1 MLNQTR
7 KYSKCQKIFR
17 ISYLKKHLSPVR
29 LIYWKCTWFAGIAA
43 FLRSH
48 IDHLKGHQKAR
59 WSSASEGI
67 FIIAFAVWGHGTYV
81 LCTTMQSL
89 VELLKR
95 KHLLTVSSSW
105 SRPYLGDFPRKK
117 REKKSRDSLNIF
129 CNLQTDI
136 LWRLCAISV
145 QFLWPIIWSTL
156 NRNFYSSPVIF
167 QHRLKDRPCISRT
180 YNEHFKLLCP
190 EAIALAESE

>member
-1 MLNQTR
+1 MHLVCGYCSFST
-7 KYSKCQKIFR
+7 ITHWP
-17 ISYLKKHLSPVR
+17 LKR
-29 LIYWKCTWFAGIAA
+29 
-43 FLRSH
+43 
-48 IDHLKGHQKAR
+48 
-59 WSSASEGI
+59 ASEGALI
-67 FIIAFAVWGHGTYV
+67 LCKWRYIYYRFCGMRSWYLRLMHNNAVSCGTSETKAFIDSVVFVISAVPWRLPT
-81 LCTTMQSL
+81 Q
-89 VELLKR
+89 
-95 KHLLTVSSSW
+95 
-105 SRPYLGDFPRKK
+105 KK